1 LNKLS
6 WHFFHN
12 KCTLAESK
20 TIPTAAAKAGFCPH
34 LMRSLEAEKQD
45 GYGQIEIV
53 RANLARGAFKV
64 LQPAYNLWP
73 VCHYW
78 TEPKISTS

>member
-1 LNKLS
+1 LNLDKKFFNKLS

-12 KCTLAESK
+12 KCILAESK
-20 TIPTAAAKAGFCPH
+20 TIPSVPAKAGFCPH

-53 RANLARGAFKV
+53 QANLVHGAFKV
-64 LQPAYNLWP
+64 LQLPYNL
-73 VCHYW
+73 
-78 TEPKISTS
+78 